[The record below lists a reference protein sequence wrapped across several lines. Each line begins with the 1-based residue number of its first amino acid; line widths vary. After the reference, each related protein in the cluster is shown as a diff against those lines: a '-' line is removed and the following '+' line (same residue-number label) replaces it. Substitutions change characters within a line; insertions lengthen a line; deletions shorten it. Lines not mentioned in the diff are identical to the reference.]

1 MRSPPPEKR
10 RSAVA
15 KASKPTTTTATA
27 TATKPPQTK
36 QPQPKPPQ
44 TKQPQTKQPQTKP
57 PQVAFPK
64 KNQPPTA
71 NAFAA
76 RLPLALGKRFEMARS
91 FLLRQ
96 PNVKEDVYFYGPKT
110 GWALRYL
117 QGEHPLCS
125 LLLHGDSP
133 VGILALDAAT
143 ASAVDW
149 KSLSPVGQLA
159 HRHAHGSPSMLWLD
173 VPLAATGAADFKA
186 ILRVKLATLGDRA
199 GDS

>member
-1 MRSPPPEKR
+1 MSSPPPEKR
-10 RSAVA
+10 RTVA
-15 KASKPTTTTATA
+15 AKTGKPAA
-27 TATKPPQTK
+27 PAAA
-36 QPQPKPPQ
+36 
-44 TKQPQTKQPQTKP
+44 TKP

-96 PNVKEDVYFYGPKT
+96 PGITEDVYFYGPKT

-117 QGEHPLCS
+117 IGEQPLCS

-133 VGILALDAAT
+133 VGIVALDAASS
-143 ASAVDW
+143 AAVDW
-149 KSLSPVGQLA
+149 KGLSPVGQLA
-159 HRHAHGSPSMLWLD
+159 HKHAHGSPSMLWLD
-173 VPLAATGAADFKA
+173 VPLAATGAADLKA
-186 ILRVKLATLGDRA
+186 ILRVKLATLGKT
-199 GDS
+199 

>member
-1 MRSPPPEKR
+1 MRNPPPEKR

-15 KASKPTTTTATA
+15 KASKPTTPATA
-27 TATKPPQTK
+27 TRPPQSKPPQS
-36 QPQPKPPQ
+36 
-44 TKQPQTKQPQTKP
+44 KP

-64 KNQPPTA
+64 KNQPPTP

-76 RLPLALGKRFEMARS
+76 RLPLALGKRFELARS

-96 PNVKEDVYFYGPKT
+96 PGVKEDVYFYGPKT

-117 QGEHPLCS
+117 AGEHPLCS

-133 VGILALDAAT
+133 VGIIALDAAT
-143 ASAVDW
+143 ASGVDW

-159 HRHAHGSPSMLWLD
+159 RKHAHGSPSMLWLD
-173 VPLAATGAADFKA
+173 VPLAATGAADLKA
-186 ILRVKLATLGDRA
+186 ILRVKLATTLGGKD
-199 GDS
+199 DS